1 MTRRTDFGVVLR
13 LTHKIV
19 FPPPDFADEEGLL
32 AVGGDLS
39 PSRLLCAYRMGI
51 FPWYEEGYPILWWSP
66 DPRAVLFPHDFR
78 LPKRSA
84 RRIRNAGFEIRADT
98 AFERVIRNCATIRG
112 PGREGTWITPEM
124 IKAYCRLHEMG
135 YAHSFETWNEGRLIG
150 GLYGVSLG
158 ACFFGESMFS
168 EVSEASRA
176 ALARLVD
183 CAKSW
188 GFLFIDCQLRN
199 DHLLRVGAR
208 EIPRRSFLKLLEE
221 GMKGHPTRQGVWTES
236 VAAVSSSEK

>member
-1 MTRRTDFGVVLR
+1 MLR
-13 LTHKIV
+13 LTNKIF
-19 FPPPDFADEEGLL
+19 FPLPDFADDEGLL

-66 DPRAVLFPHDFR
+66 DPRAVLFPQDFH
-78 LPKRSA
+78 LSKRSA
-84 RRIRNAGFEIRADT
+84 RRIRKAGFEIRADT
-98 AFERVIRNCATIRG
+98 AFEQVIRRCATIRG
-112 PGREGTWITPEM
+112 PRREGTWITSEM
-124 IKAYCRLHEMG
+124 LQAYCRLHELG
-135 YAHSFETWNEGRLIG
+135 YAHSFETWLEGRLVG

-188 GFLFIDCQLRN
+188 QFLFIDCQLRN
-199 DHLLRVGAR
+199 DHLMRLGAR
-208 EIPRRSFLKLLEE
+208 EISRRSFLKLLEE
-221 GMKGHPTRQGVWTES
+221 ALRVHPTRQGRWTEA
-236 VAAVSSSEK
+236 VAAVSDE